1 MFKFILLGTEEKF
14 LSNNSQGMTNI
25 YINFQFDA
33 LNFGIDFF
41 QNALLSD
48 CEIHVKTYLRIKYF
62 IGMYWYFISNN

>member
-1 MFKFILLGTEEKF
+1 MFRFILLGTEEKF

-48 CEIHVKTYLRIKYF
+48 C
-62 IGMYWYFISNN
+62 